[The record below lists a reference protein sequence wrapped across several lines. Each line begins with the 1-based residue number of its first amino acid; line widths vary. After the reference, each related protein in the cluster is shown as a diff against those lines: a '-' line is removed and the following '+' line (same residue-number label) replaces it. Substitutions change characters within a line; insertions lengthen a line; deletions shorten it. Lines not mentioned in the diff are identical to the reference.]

1 MQGKNI
7 PRIFLNV
14 FKNSRGSWI
23 AIDFLSIKKN
33 LFKINSSFAYDIL
46 KNQDDLMQVKLTD

>member
-1 MQGKNI
+1 MQGKNV